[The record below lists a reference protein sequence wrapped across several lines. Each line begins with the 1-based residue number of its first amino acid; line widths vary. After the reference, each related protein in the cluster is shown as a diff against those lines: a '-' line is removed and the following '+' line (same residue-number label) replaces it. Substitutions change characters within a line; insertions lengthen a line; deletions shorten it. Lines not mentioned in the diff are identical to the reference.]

1 MMSGEQIPVIVTKS
15 PDYRIMYSDGAIGG
29 ADPYDFRLIF
39 YIHSPR
45 YPEDPKK
52 RIEVVERVLHT
63 ELILSFKT
71 LVELRNWLDLQV
83 KKLEEDG
90 LLAFEKKK

>member
-1 MMSGEQIPVIVTKS
+1 MPGEQIPVIVTKS

-39 YIHSPR
+39 YMHSAR

-52 RIEVVERVLHT
+52 RVEVVERVLQT
-63 ELILSFKT
+63 ELILSFKA
-71 LVELRNWLDLQV
+71 LVELRNWLDFQV

-90 LLAFEKKK
+90 VFVSEKKK